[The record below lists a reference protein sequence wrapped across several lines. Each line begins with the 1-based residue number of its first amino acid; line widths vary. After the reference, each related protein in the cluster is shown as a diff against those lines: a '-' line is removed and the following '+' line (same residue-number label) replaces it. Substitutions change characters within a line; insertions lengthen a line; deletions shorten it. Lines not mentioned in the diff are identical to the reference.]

1 MIVFR
6 FIYILLSLVE
16 IPFVILTWLDYYLN
30 LLCKNLSRISF
41 VFALPSIITW
51 PISFINGMIL
61 SSIIYM
67 KYNVI
72 GEKISFAESVEKH
85 MSRFPSL

>member
-1 MIVFR
+1 MFR
-6 FIYILLSLVE
+6 LIYILLTLLE

-30 LLCKNLSRISF
+30 LLCKILSRISF
-41 VFALPSIITW
+41 IFALPSILTL
-51 PISFINGMIL
+51 PFGFINGMVL

-67 KYNVI
+67 RYNVI
-72 GEKISFAESVEKH
+72 GEKMSFSEAVDKH

>member
-1 MIVFR
+1 MFR
-6 FIYILLSLVE
+6 LIYILLTLLE

-41 VFALPSIITW
+41 IFALPSIVTW
-51 PISFINGMIL
+51 PFSFINGMVL

-67 KYNVI
+67 RYNVI
-72 GEKISFAESVEKH
+72 GEKMSFAEAIEKNL
-85 MSRFPSL
+85 SRFPSL